1 MKILMTAD
9 AVGGVWTYAVELA
22 RALSHCRVQ
31 VAIATMGPRPTP
43 SQRAQ
48 IHGIPGATLHESDF
62 QLEWMD
68 DPWTDV
74 EQAGNWLLCLEYQ
87 LKPDVVHLNGY
98 AHGTLPWTA
107 PTVVAAHS
115 CVLSWWLAVHGGAAP
130 EKDWKAY
137 REKVCAG
144 LAAADHVVAPTRA
157 MLRSVQE
164 LYGRAR
170 GLSAIPNGRE
180 ACNFYAC
187 MEKKPYVASAGRL
200 WDEAKNIAA
209 IERIAGEL
217 EWPVCL
223 AGASTPPSR
232 AFAAS
237 RPNTCSS
244 FGHLGREAFAQFLG
258 RASIFCLPARYE
270 PFGLS
275 ILEAA
280 LSRCALV
287 IGDIPSLRENWEG
300 AAVFVRPDSDRDLA
314 NALREL
320 IADRGW
326 RAELAAKAR
335 QRGLEFT
342 PDRMAAGYL
351 QLYAGLLTN
360 RKRLNEPAQAG
371 TCAS

>member
-22 RALSHCRVQ
+22 RALAHRRVQ
-31 VAIATMGPRPTP
+31 VAIATMGPRPTAG
-43 SQRAQ
+43 QRAQ
-48 IHGIPGATLHESDF
+48 ISGIPGATLHESDF

-68 DPWTDV
+68 NPWIDV

-98 AHGTLPWTA
+98 AHGALPWTA
-107 PTVVAAHS
+107 PTLVVAHS
-115 CVLSWWLAVHGGAAP
+115 CMLSWWLAVHGAAAP
-130 EKDWKAY
+130 EKDWRTY

-144 LAAADHVVAPTRA
+144 LSAADHVVAPTRA
-157 MLRSVQE
+157 MLDSVRA
-164 LYGRAR
+164 LYGRS
-170 GLSAIPNGRE
+170 GNVSAVPNGRE
-180 ACNFYAC
+180 ASHFYPS

-223 AGASTPPSR
+223 AGSTTPPSR
-232 AFAAS
+232 TFAAS

-244 FGHLGREAFAQFLG
+244 FGQLGREAFAQFLG

-270 PFGLS
+270 PCGLS

-280 LSRCALV
+280 LSGCALV
-287 IGDIPSLRENWEG
+287 IGDIPSLRENWQG
-300 AAVFVRPDSDRDLA
+300 AAVFVRPDSDRDIA

-326 RAELAAKAR
+326 RTELAAKAR
-335 QRGLEFT
+335 ERALQFT
-342 PDRMAAGYL
+342 PERMASAYL
-351 QLYAGLLTN
+351 QLYGEMLAN
-360 RKRLNEPAQAG
+360 RRPLSEPAQAG
-371 TCAS
+371 ACVL